1 MAPDRYFNMDAAES
15 AFFAR
20 QLEYIYT
27 KTYDIKFAD
36 LKARRFI
43 PTSAEA
49 NAGATTVTYRQFTEV
64 GRARIGS
71 HKSDKPPRVDVNG
84 VEFSRPV
91 REIEASYGWTVKE
104 VKSAAMAGQQLNSRR
119 ASACRRAIERE
130 MDEIAAV
137 GAPLVGILTGALNEA
152 ASTIDSS
159 GGAWTTPASADT
171 IIAEVSA
178 MWQGIIDDTLEVE
191 TADTLL
197 LPGQEWAYIATT
209 PRSATSDTTILAF
222 IRNSFPDLTTI
233 EPWHRLATAGAGG
246 VRRGM
251 MYRRSP
257 DILSNEV
264 PNEFEQL
271 PVQPDGMQYVVNC
284 MASTA
289 GVAVYYPLAVR
300 YLDGI

>member
-1 MAPDRYFNMDAAES
+1 MAPQYFHMDAAES

-20 QLEYIYT
+20 QLEFIYT
-27 KTYDIKFAD
+27 QTYDIKYAD

-43 PTSAEA
+43 PTSTAA
-49 NAGATTVTYRQFTEV
+49 NGGATTVTYMQFEEV

-84 VEFSRPV
+84 NEFTRPV
-91 REIEASYGWTVKE
+91 REVEASYGWTVKE
-104 VKSAAMAGQQLNSRR
+104 VKSAAMAGMDLNPRR

-130 MDEIAAV
+130 MDEIAAI
-137 GAPLVGILTGALNEA
+137 GAPNFGIASGALNEP
-152 ASTIDSS
+152 ASTVDASA
-159 GGAWTTPASADT
+159 GAWTAPASPDT
-171 IIAEVSA
+171 IIGEVSA

-197 LPGQEWAYIATT
+197 LPGQEWAHIATT
-209 PRSATSDTTILAF
+209 PRSTTSDTTILEF

-233 EPWHRLATAGAGG
+233 EPWHRLSTAGAGG
-246 VRRGM
+246 VRRAM
-251 MYRRSP
+251 MYKRSM
-257 DILSNEV
+257 DILANEI

-271 PVQPDGMQYVVNC
+271 PVQPDGMQFVVNC
-284 MASTA
+284 FASIA